1 MSGVVVY
8 SNGSTLGLVFAGG
21 VAFLF
26 AASIALLVI
35 LVVLF
40 VVLFAVLAVLVVLV
54 VLGVPVV
61 LGVFAPS

>member
-26 AASIALLVI
+26 AASIALLVV

-40 VVLFAVLAVLVVLV
+40 VVLFAVL
-54 VLGVPVV
+54 GV